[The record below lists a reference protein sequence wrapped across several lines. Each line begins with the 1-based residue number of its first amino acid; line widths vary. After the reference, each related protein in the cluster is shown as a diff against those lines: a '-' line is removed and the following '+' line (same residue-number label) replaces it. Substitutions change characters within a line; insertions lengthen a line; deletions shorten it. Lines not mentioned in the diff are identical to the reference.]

1 MDWAAAEAERR
12 GAALRLVHALGSAVE
27 IGYDETGTG
36 LTEQVFEAAT
46 KLLAM
51 PGPGSRPRIPGCG
64 PTRPWSVEGRFG
76 LPLGS
81 VAHAVLHHASC
92 PVAIVPVR

>member
-1 MDWAAAEAERR
+1 
-12 GAALRLVHALGSAVE
+12 
-27 IGYDETGTG
+27 
-36 LTEQVFEAAT
+36 
-46 KLLAM
+46 M